1 MTKIIEINSFSDDKL
16 FENLNI
22 SVEKNTITTISG
34 SNSCGK
40 TTLMRILNREIITDN
55 TILLNNTSINDYT
68 IRDYTSLVQ
77 TVIPLEIVFNE
88 KTLEKELNNIDLV
101 KGLRIKSILNKDLST
116 LTIKEK
122 VLAQLAIAMD
132 NKPEVLLL
140 DNIFIYFNDKE
151 KEDIFKFL
159 RSYQK
164 KNKLTVVLTTIDL
177 KDSLYTDYLYII
189 GNKTIILEG
198 KPLEV
203 LEKDNILNKVGLNI
217 PFMADLSVKL
227 KDYDLIDSIILDKDR
242 MVDILWK

>member
-122 VLAQLAIAMD
+122 VLAQLAIALD

-164 KNKLTVVLTTIDL
+164 KNNLTVVLTTIDL

-227 KDYDLIDSIILDKDR
+227 KDYDLIDSII
-242 MVDILWK
+242 

>member
-40 TTLMRILNREIITDN
+40 TTLMRILNREVITDN

-122 VLAQLAIAMD
+122 VLSQLAIALD

-177 KDSLYTDYLYII
+177 NDSLYTDYLYII

>member
-40 TTLMRILNREIITDN
+40 TTLMRILNREVITDN
-55 TILLNNTSINDYT
+55 TILLNNININDYT
-68 IRDYTSLVQ
+68 IKDYTNLIQ
-77 TVIPLEIVFNE
+77 AVIPLEIVFNE
-88 KTLEKELNNIDLV
+88 KTLEKELSNIELV
-101 KGLRIKSILNKDLST
+101 KGLRIKSILNKDIST

-122 VLAQLAIAMD
+122 VLAQLAIAID

-151 KEDIFKFL
+151 KEDIFNFIRKF
-159 RSYQK
+159 QK
-164 KNKLTVVLTTIDL
+164 KNNLTVLLTTIDL

-189 GNKTIILEG
+189 GNKSIVLEG

-203 LEKDNILNKVGLNI
+203 LEKDNVLNKVGLNI

>member
-16 FENLNI
+16 FKNLNI

-40 TTLMRILNREIITDN
+40 TTLMRILNREVITDN
-55 TILLNNTSINDYT
+55 TILLNNININDYT
-68 IRDYTSLVQ
+68 IKDYTNLIQ
-77 TVIPLEIVFNE
+77 AVIPLEIVFNE
-88 KTLEKELNNIDLV
+88 KTLEKELNNKDLV
-101 KGLRIKSILNKDLST
+101 KGLRIKSILNKDINT

-122 VLAQLAIAMD
+122 VLAQLAIAID

-151 KEDIFKFL
+151 KEEVFTFL
-159 RSYQK
+159 RKYQK
-164 KNKLTVVLTTIDL
+164 KYNLTILLTTIDL

-189 GNKTIILEG
+189 GNKKIILEG

-227 KDYDLIDSIILDKDR
+227 KDYDLIDFIILDKDR

>member
-122 VLAQLAIAMD
+122 VLAQLAIALD

-164 KNKLTVVLTTIDL
+164 KNNLTVVLTTIDL

>member
-1 MTKIIEINSFSDDKL
+1 MTNVIEINNFSDDKL

-22 SVEKNTITTISG
+22 NVEKNKIVTISG

-40 TTLMRILNREIITDN
+40 TTLMRVLNREIITDN
-55 TILLNNTSINDYT
+55 TILLNNTNINDYT
-68 IRDYTSLVQ
+68 IREYTNLIQ

-88 KTLEKELNNIDLV
+88 TTLEKELNNLELV
-101 KGLRIKSILNKDLST
+101 KGLRIKSILNKDINT

-122 VLAQLAIAMD
+122 VLAQIAIALD

-140 DNIFIYFNDKE
+140 DNVFIYFNDKE
-151 KEDIFKFL
+151 KEEIFKFL

-164 KNKLTVVLTTIDL
+164 KNNLTVVLTTIDL
-177 KDSLYTDYLYII
+177 KDGLYTDYLYII
-189 GNKTIILEG
+189 GNKSIILEG
-198 KPLEV
+198 KPQEV

>member
-16 FENLNI
+16 FENLSIN
-22 SVEKNTITTISG
+22 VDKNTITTISG

-55 TILLNNTSINDYT
+55 TILLNDININDYT
-68 IRDYTSLVQ
+68 IKDYTSLVQ
-77 TVIPLEIVFNE
+77 AVIPLEIVFNE
-88 KTLEKELNNIDLV
+88 KTLEKELNNKDLV
-101 KGLRIKSILNKDLST
+101 KGLRIKSILNKDIST
-116 LTIKEK
+116 LTTKEK

-140 DNIFIYFNDKE
+140 DNVFIYFNDKE
-151 KEDIFKFL
+151 KEEIFTFL
-159 RSYQK
+159 RKYQK
-164 KNKLTVVLTTIDL
+164 KNTLTVLLTTIDL

-189 GNKTIILEG
+189 GNKKIILEG

>member
-122 VLAQLAIAMD
+122 VLTQLAIALD

>member
-16 FENLNI
+16 FKNLNI
-22 SVEKNTITTISG
+22 NIDKNKIITISG

-55 TILLNNTSINDYT
+55 TILLNGININDYT

-101 KGLRIKSILNKDLST
+101 KGLRIKSILNKDINA
-116 LTIKEK
+116 LTIQEK
-122 VLAQLAIAMD
+122 VLAQLAIAID

-151 KEDIFKFL
+151 KAEIFKFL
-159 RSYQK
+159 RNYQK
-164 KNKLTVVLTTIDL
+164 KNNLTVVLTTINL
-177 KDSLYTDYLYII
+177 EDSLYTDYLYII
-189 GNKTIILEG
+189 GNKKIVLEG

>member
-1 MTKIIEINSFSDDKL
+1 MTKIIEINSFSDDNL
-16 FENLNI
+16 FENLTI

-40 TTLMRILNREIITDN
+40 TTLMRILNREVITDN
-55 TILLNNTSINDYT
+55 DILLNNKSINDYT
-68 IRDYTSLVQ
+68 IREYISLVQ
-77 TVIPLEIVFNE
+77 TVIPLEIVFKE
-88 KTLEKELNNIDLV
+88 KTLEKELNNKDLV
-101 KGLRIKSILNKDLST
+101 KGLRIKSILNKDIST

-122 VLAQLAIAMD
+122 VLAQLAIALD

-140 DNIFIYFNDKE
+140 DNVFIYFSNKE
-151 KEDIFKFL
+151 CEEIFTFL
-159 RSYQK
+159 RNYQK
-164 KNKLTVVLTTIDL
+164 KNNLTVVLTTIDL
-177 KDSLYTDYLYII
+177 RDSLYTDYLYII
-189 GNKTIILEG
+189 GNKKIVLEG

-227 KDYDLIDSIILDKDR
+227 KDYDLLDSIILDKDR

>member
-40 TTLMRILNREIITDN
+40 TTLMRILNREVITDN
-55 TILLNNTSINDYT
+55 TILLNNININDYT
-68 IRDYTSLVQ
+68 IKDYTNLIQ
-77 TVIPLEIVFNE
+77 AVIPLEIVFNE
-88 KTLEKELNNIDLV
+88 KTLEKELNNLDLV
-101 KGLRIKSILNKDLST
+101 KGLRIKSILNKDINT

-122 VLAQLAIAMD
+122 VLAQLAIAID

-151 KEDIFKFL
+151 KEEIFTFL
-159 RSYQK
+159 RKYQK
-164 KNKLTVVLTTIDL
+164 KYNLTVLLTTIDL

-189 GNKTIILEG
+189 GNKKIILEG
-198 KPLEV
+198 TPLEV

-227 KDYDLIDSIILDKDR
+227 KDYDLLDSIILDKDR

>member
-40 TTLMRILNREIITDN
+40 TTLMRILNREVITDN

-101 KGLRIKSILNKDLST
+101 KGLRIKSILNKDRST
-116 LTIKEK
+116 LTIIEK
-122 VLAQLAIAMD
+122 VLAQLAIALD

-217 PFMADLSVKL
+217 PFMADLSVKV

>member
-1 MTKIIEINSFSDDKL
+1 MTKIIEINSFSNDKL

-40 TTLMRILNREIITDN
+40 TTLMRILNREVITDN

-122 VLAQLAIAMD
+122 VLAQLAIALD

-140 DNIFIYFNDKE
+140 DNIF
-151 KEDIFKFL
+151 
-159 RSYQK
+159 
-164 KNKLTVVLTTIDL
+164 V
-177 KDSLYTDYLYII
+177 
-189 GNKTIILEG
+189 
-198 KPLEV
+198 
-203 LEKDNILNKVGLNI
+203 
-217 PFMADLSVKL
+217 
-227 KDYDLIDSIILDKDR
+227 
-242 MVDILWK
+242 

>member
-1 MTKIIEINSFSDDKL
+1 MTKIIEINSFSDDNL
-16 FENLNI
+16 FENLTI

-40 TTLMRILNREIITDN
+40 TTLMRILNREVITDN
-55 TILLNNTSINDYT
+55 NILLNNKSINDYT
-68 IRDYTSLVQ
+68 IREYISLVQ
-77 TVIPLEIVFNE
+77 TVIPLEIVFKE
-88 KTLEKELNNIDLV
+88 KTLEKELNNKDLV
-101 KGLRIKSILNKDLST
+101 KGLRIKSILNKDIST

-122 VLAQLAIAMD
+122 VLAQLAIALD

-140 DNIFIYFNDKE
+140 DNVFIYFSNKE
-151 KEDIFKFL
+151 CEEIFTFL
-159 RSYQK
+159 RNYQK
-164 KNKLTVVLTTIDL
+164 KNNLTVVLTTINL
-177 KDSLYTDYLYII
+177 RDSLYTDYLYII
-189 GNKTIILEG
+189 GNKKIVLEG

-227 KDYDLIDSIILDKDR
+227 KDYDLLDSIVLEKDR

>member
-1 MTKIIEINSFSDDKL
+1 MTKIIEIKDFSDDKL

-22 SVEKNTITTISG
+22 NIDKNKIITISG

-40 TTLMRILNREIITDN
+40 TTLMRVLNREIITDN
-55 TILLNNTSINDYT
+55 TILLNGININDYT

-88 KTLEKELNNIDLV
+88 KTLEKELNNKELV
-101 KGLRIKSILNKDLST
+101 KGLRIKSILNKDINT

-122 VLAQLAIAMD
+122 VLVQLAIAID

-151 KEDIFKFL
+151 KEEIFKFL

-164 KNKLTVVLTTIDL
+164 KNNLTVVLTTIDL

-189 GNKTIILEG
+189 GNKSIILKGE
-198 KPLEV
+198 PLKV

>member
-1 MTKIIEINSFSDDKL
+1 MTKIIEINSFSDDNL
-16 FENLNI
+16 FENLTIN
-22 SVEKNTITTISG
+22 VEKNTITTISG

-40 TTLMRILNREIITDN
+40 TTLMRILNREVITDN
-55 TILLNNTSINDYT
+55 DILLNNKSINDYT
-68 IRDYTSLVQ
+68 IREYISLVQ
-77 TVIPLEIVFNE
+77 TVIPLEIVFKE

-101 KGLRIKSILNKDLST
+101 KGLRIKSILNKDIST

-122 VLAQLAIAMD
+122 VLAQLAIALD

-140 DNIFIYFNDKE
+140 DNVFIYFSNKE
-151 KEDIFKFL
+151 CEEIFTFL
-159 RSYQK
+159 RNYQK
-164 KNKLTVVLTTIDL
+164 KNNLTVVLTTIDL
-177 KDSLYTDYLYII
+177 RDSLYTDYLYII
-189 GNKTIILEG
+189 GNKKIVLEG

-227 KDYDLIDSIILDKDR
+227 KDYDLLDSIVLEKDR

>member
-1 MTKIIEINSFSDDKL
+1 MTNIIEINNFSDDKL

-22 SVEKNTITTISG
+22 NVEKNKIVTISG

-40 TTLMRILNREIITDN
+40 TTLMRVLNREIITDN
-55 TILLNNTSINDYT
+55 TILLNNTNINDYT
-68 IRDYTSLVQ
+68 IREYTNLIQ

-88 KTLEKELNNIDLV
+88 TTLEKELNNLELV
-101 KGLRIKSILNKDLST
+101 KGLRIKSILNKDINT

-122 VLAQLAIAMD
+122 VLAQIAIALD

-140 DNIFIYFNDKE
+140 DNVFIYFNDKE
-151 KEDIFKFL
+151 KEEIFKFL

-164 KNKLTVVLTTIDL
+164 KNNLTVVLTTIDL
-177 KDSLYTDYLYII
+177 KDGLYTDYLYII
-189 GNKTIILEG
+189 GNKSIILEG
-198 KPLEV
+198 KPQEV